1 MGVQLLLAAGLMW
14 VILQDLE
21 SVTVGDFQSDLKKK
35 SEGTQGHHESGR

>member
-1 MGVQLLLAAGLMW
+1 VGVQLLLAAGLMQ

-35 SEGTQGHHESGR
+35 